1 MPKRIMIVEDD
12 PDMADIIKL
21 VMEDAG
27 YETTSI
33 YSGRECL
40 HRIKEV
46 KPDLVLLDIMM
57 PEMDGWEV
65 HRRLKEDEETKDIPI
80 IAVTAKTQSIDKM
93 IGLHVVGVS
102 DYITKPFGRKELVDS
117 VKKVL
122 GEI

>member
-27 YETTSI
+27 YETIPI

-122 GEI
+122 GKI